1 MGGRESVYSR
11 RLLLILLFAF
21 AILSF
26 RYTTKPSSSSII
38 IIPSQVGDADDNN
51 KMADLGEGDDNV
63 ISKLKVS
70 VRQVSASPPKL
81 GIAVTNTHSGAVT
94 ILSWNSPLDPL
105 ALQLGLVSFVPAGSD
120 SSSES
125 PIHIPSIQ
133 IRRKMPPGPESLIT
147 VGAGQTKEQELEL
160 KAPIVPLEKLRG
172 RRASVVCEGEWI
184 SVWPSEADAITKES
198 LEKAGAS
205 EDAFRGRFKSEA
217 VEIEI

>member
-21 AILSF
+21 AFLSF
-26 RYTTKPSSSSII
+26 RYTSKPSSILE
-38 IIPSQVGDADDNN
+38 QVADKD
-51 KMADLGEGDDNV
+51 KMADSGGDI

-120 SSSES
+120 DST

-133 IRRKMPPGPESLIT
+133 IRRKTPPGPESLIT
-147 VGAGQTKEQELEL
+147 LGAGQTKEQELEL

-172 RRASVVCEGEWI
+172 RATVVCEGEWV

-198 LEKAGAS
+198 LEKVGAS

>member
-21 AILSF
+21 AFLSF
-26 RYTTKPSSSSII
+26 RYMTKPSS
-38 IIPSQVGDADDNN
+38 IPEQVADKD
-51 KMADLGEGDDNV
+51 KMADSSGDI

-120 SSSES
+120 DSTT

-133 IRRKMPPGPESLIT
+133 IRRKTPPGPESLIT

-172 RRASVVCEGEWI
+172 RVSVVCEGEWV
-184 SVWPSEADAITKES
+184 SVWPLEADAITKES